1 MGGGD
6 RRFGV
11 WGDLMERA
19 EYKRPPIYLR
29 TQTQVDLAIAA
40 IKHAPLDEQNPLEV
54 IIREQVKG
62 RKQSQNAA
70 MWAGIHSDF
79 AAQAWVNGRQFD
91 AETWH
96 EYFKKQ
102 FLPEAHDP
110 RLDKLVKDP
119 ASWEKWREDIDG
131 ELRCVGST
139 TKLSKKGMAEFMR
152 AVEGLAMEYGVQLS
166 ARAA

>member
-1 MGGGD
+1 MS
-6 RRFGV
+6 RP
-11 WGDLMERA
+11 

-29 TQTQVDLAIAA
+29 TQMQVDLAIAA

-79 AAQAWVNGRQFD
+79 SAQAWVNGRQFD

-96 EYFKKQ
+96 EHFKEQ

-110 RLDKLVKDP
+110 RLAELVKDP
-119 ASWEKWREDIDG
+119 ASWEKWREGIDG
-131 ELRCVGST
+131 KLRCVGST
-139 TKLSKKGMAEFMR
+139 TKLTVKGMAEFMR

>member
-1 MGGGD
+1 MS
-6 RRFGV
+6 RP
-11 WGDLMERA
+11 

-29 TQTQVDLAIAA
+29 TQQQVDLAVAA
-40 IKHAPLDEQNPLEV
+40 IRNAPLDAQSPLEV
-54 IIREQVKG
+54 VIRESTKV

-96 EYFKKQ
+96 EHFKKQ

-119 ASWEKWREDIDG
+119 ERWEKWREGIDG

-139 TKLSKKGMAEFMR
+139 TKLSKKGMAEFMC

-166 ARAA
+166 VRSA

>member
-1 MGGGD
+1 MS
-6 RRFGV
+6 RP
-11 WGDLMERA
+11 
-19 EYKRPPIYLR
+19 EYKRPPIFLR
-29 TQTQVDLAIAA
+29 TQVQVDLAVAA
-40 IKHAPLDEQNPLEV
+40 IKNAPLDAQSPLEV
-54 IIREQVKG
+54 VIRESAKV

-70 MWAGIHSDF
+70 MWAGIHADF
-79 AAQAWVNGRQFD
+79 AAQAWVNGRQSD

-96 EYFKKQ
+96 EHFKKQ

-110 RLDKLVKDP
+110 RLDELVKDP